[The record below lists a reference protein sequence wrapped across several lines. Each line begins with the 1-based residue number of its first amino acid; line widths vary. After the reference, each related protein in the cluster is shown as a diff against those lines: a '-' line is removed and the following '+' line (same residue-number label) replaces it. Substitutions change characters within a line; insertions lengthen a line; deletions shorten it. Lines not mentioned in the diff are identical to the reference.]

1 MSEPQRALI
10 STISAG
16 QEAID
21 SASSLLNEK
30 AKLPP
35 LGSDPASVKW
45 KETQWNTNQQAVHS
59 QVRYTH
65 ISILPYFSP
74 VFQKY
79 FLCLTNI
86 STIFDIFEKL
96 LLRKN
101 ILFYYLIPYKT
112 PSNILLLQ
120 VSAMNA
126 ATAQMVTLT
135 GQDST
140 DHNAVGAAV
149 NTISTNLPD
158 MAREVK
164 MLAALMDD
172 KGVEGDDLMT
182 AAKTLCGA
190 FSDMLTSAA
199 PQTTEVSSDPGYQTF
214 PDSPNNAMPVQCP
227 PGFYQVVKINSNCV
241 I

>member
-1 MSEPQRALI
+1 MGFGSQKNHHLVSNVQAQYPEVVEVGLSEPQRALV

-21 SASSLLNEK
+21 TAHNLLNEK

-35 LGSDPASVKW
+35 LGNDPASLRW

-59 QVRYTH
+59 
-65 ISILPYFSP
+65 
-74 VFQKY
+74 
-79 FLCLTNI
+79 
-86 STIFDIFEKL
+86 
-96 LLRKN
+96 
-101 ILFYYLIPYKT
+101 
-112 PSNILLLQ
+112 Q

-135 GQDST
+135 GQGDET

-172 KGVEGDDLMT
+172 KSAGVEGDDLMG
-182 AAKTLCGA
+182 AARTLCGA
-190 FSDMLTSAA
+190 FSEMLTSAA
-199 PQTTEVSSDPGYQTF
+199 PKTNEVGRVAEMMDKECQ
-214 PDSPNNAMPVQCP
+214 
-227 PGFYQVVKINSNCV
+227 INTSQIKSLSLMVGLQSVWRSNFD
-241 I
+241 

>member
-10 STISAG
+10 STIATG
-16 QEAID
+16 QQAID
-21 SASSLLNEK
+21 TASNMLNEK

-35 LGSDPASVKW
+35 LGPDPASVKW

-59 QVRYTH
+59 QV
-65 ISILPYFSP
+65 
-74 VFQKY
+74 
-79 FLCLTNI
+79 
-86 STIFDIFEKL
+86 
-96 LLRKN
+96 
-101 ILFYYLIPYKT
+101 
-112 PSNILLLQ
+112 
-120 VSAMNA
+120 SAMNA

-135 GQDST
+135 GQDAT

-172 KGVEGDDLMT
+172 RGVEGDDLMT

-190 FSDMLTSAA
+190 FSDMLSSAA
-199 PQTTEVSSDPGYQTF
+199 PETSEVI
-214 PDSPNNAMPVQCP
+214 NANSLFLFL
-227 PGFYQVVKINSNCV
+227 GARKINLNCV
-241 I
+241 IQLVKSIPTLYTLLQFQFCTLTKNLNYDCERGC

>member
-1 MSEPQRALI
+1 MSNVQAQYPEVVEVGLSEPQRALV

-21 SASSLLNEK
+21 TAHNLLNEK

-35 LGSDPASVKW
+35 LGNDPASLRW

-59 QVRYTH
+59 
-65 ISILPYFSP
+65 
-74 VFQKY
+74 
-79 FLCLTNI
+79 
-86 STIFDIFEKL
+86 
-96 LLRKN
+96 
-101 ILFYYLIPYKT
+101 
-112 PSNILLLQ
+112 Q

-135 GQDST
+135 GQGDET

-172 KGVEGDDLMT
+172 KSAGVEGDDLMG
-182 AAKTLCGA
+182 AARTLCGA
-190 FSDMLTSAA
+190 FSEMLTSAA
-199 PQTTEVSSDPGYQTF
+199 PKTNEVGRVAEMMDKECQINTSQIKSCSLSGGPTLINPISRSAA
-214 PDSPNNAMPVQCP
+214 PDSAQRRQQ
-227 PGFYQVVKINSNCV
+227 GG
-241 I
+241 

>member
-65 ISILPYFSP
+65 ISILPYFSRFTP

-86 STIFDIFEKL
+86 STLKKYLVTEKKIFSV
-96 LLRKN
+96 
-101 ILFYYLIPYKT
+101 Y
-112 PSNILLLQ
+112 
-120 VSAMNA
+120 
-126 ATAQMVTLT
+126 
-135 GQDST
+135 
-140 DHNAVGAAV
+140 
-149 NTISTNLPD
+149 
-158 MAREVK
+158 
-164 MLAALMDD
+164 
-172 KGVEGDDLMT
+172 
-182 AAKTLCGA
+182 
-190 FSDMLTSAA
+190 
-199 PQTTEVSSDPGYQTF
+199 SS
-214 PDSPNNAMPVQCP
+214 
-227 PGFYQVVKINSNCV
+227 
-241 I
+241 